1 MGIRYENL
9 DAITRAHMLDEV
21 GLGGHYVSPRLT
33 PEGVAAWPSL
43 MQAASKSHND
53 DWLAQELV
61 NRNFVRAEESYTR
74 DAVTRTRRVNQPHA
88 AQQLAEG
95 EFNRYYLRGLCQRAK
110 QEGKD
115 QLVIYRGKE
124 VSSPRPESE
133 AKIGTHVSS
142 AALLENL
149 RKNDFVNI
157 EAAVGIGGAP
167 GGPSS
172 GITCK
177 LP

>member
-1 MGIRYENL
+1 MGIKYENL
-9 DAITRAHMLDEV
+9 DTTTRAHMLDEV

-33 PEGVAAWPSL
+33 PEGVAAWPSI
-43 MQAASKSHND
+43 MQTAAKSHND
-53 DWLAQELV
+53 DWLAQELM

-74 DAVTRTRRVNQPHA
+74 DGVTRTRRVNQPHA
-88 AQQLAEG
+88 ALQLAEG

-115 QLVIYRGKE
+115 HLVIYRGKD
-124 VSSPRPESE
+124 VSNPRPESE
-133 AKIGTHVSS
+133 AKIGTHVPT

-157 EAAVGIGGAP
+157 EAAVGISGAP
-167 GGPSS
+167 GGPNS